1 MSSNY
6 MHSPAECENFAL
18 MRKPKFSHSNYIK
31 IVLARVIF
39 SASNSSPYI
48 SGDLFSSLVDYAPWN
63 SRRKNLITALKT
75 LFLRSHNEYVP
86 QINVKRLKK
95 AKTIFVPSHALATF
109 VDTYG
114 DSITART
121 IVCGNSDFNFTTV
134 PALPPKVKK
143 CLLQNSSIS
152 DNNKIFTLPIG
163 LENLRLGRS
172 GFTRFH
178 KNENKHS
185 IFNKI
190 LIPPMSPTNK
200 ERFNLLIWGLENSE
214 IADVHTTL
222 LPQDKYFK
230 LAKKYKFIFCSEGN
244 GSDSHRVWETLY
256 QGSFPVMLKTSW
268 STSLSQMEFP
278 IVYVESYSE
287 ITIELLKNFQKAH
300 ASYDPKK
307 CEWLWVNAWR
317 EFINN

>member
-1 MSSNY
+1 MSNKY
-6 MHSPAECENFAL
+6 MHSPAECQNFAL
-18 MRKPKFSHSNYIK
+18 MTKPKFSHTNYIR
-31 IVLARVIF
+31 IVFARIIF

-63 SRRKNLITALKT
+63 SRRQNMIEALKT
-75 LFLRSHNEYVP
+75 LFLRGNKEFVP
-86 QINVKRLKK
+86 RINVKRLKK
-95 AKTIFVPSHALATF
+95 AKTIFIPSHELATF
-109 VDTYG
+109 VAAYR
-114 DSITART
+114 DSINAK
-121 IVCGNSDFNFTTV
+121 IIICGNSDFNFTTI
-134 PALPPKVKK
+134 PTLPPNVKK

-152 DNNKIFTLPIG
+152 DNNIFFTLPIG
-163 LENLRLGRS
+163 LENIRLGRS
-172 GFTRFH
+172 GFKKFH
-178 KNENKHS
+178 KNENRHS

-214 IADVHTTL
+214 IADTHTTL

-268 STSLSQMEFP
+268 STSLSQMDIP
-278 IVYVESYSE
+278 VLYIESYSDL
-287 ITIELLKNFQKAH
+287 TIKILTNFQMAH
-300 ASYDPKK
+300 ASFDPKK
-307 CEWLWVNAWR
+307 CKWLWANAWK
-317 EFINN
+317 EMLTT